1 MSNTEQRLENLV
13 AEILEIE
20 REALKDKKDLNFFKE
35 LGVDSLLGL
44 ELVAA
49 VEREFDIK
57 IEDEE
62 VISLATFNAV
72 IELTNKKLSA
82 KK

>member
-62 VISLATFNAV
+62 VISLVTFNAV